1 MATKL
6 FTEEEL
12 ITLKRNPYTYR
23 VTTRMILFTLEF
35 KEFFWRRY
43 KKGEFPAA
51 IFEDCGYNTDILGAS
66 RISNFAFR
74 LKEQIESGKGITQG
88 MDKEKIA
95 IPKPK
100 DYSGMSTELVLAS
113 MQYELSY
120 LRQEVEF
127 LKKLYALGN
136 QKRSKK

>member
-1 MATKL
+1 MSTKL
-6 FTEEEL
+6 FTDEEQIML
-12 ITLKRNPYTYR
+12 RNNPYTYR
-23 VTTRMILFTLEF
+23 VTKKMILFTLEF
-35 KEFFWRRY
+35 KELFWQRY

-51 IFEDCGYNTDILGAS
+51 IFEDCGYDTNMLGSS
-66 RISNFAFR
+66 RISDFAFR
-74 LKEQIESGKGITQG
+74 LKAQIESGRGFTQG
-88 MDKEKIA
+88 MDKEKITA
-95 IPKPK
+95 PKQK

-136 QKRSKK
+136 RRKLKK